1 MTSVKIKGLKVYFEP
16 TEAAREMEAEQREL
30 DERIDSLVAAHQGDW
45 RAAME
50 VLLLTGDAVAASL
63 SYGYVRGIRPG
74 SAG

>member
-1 MTSVKIKGLKVYFEP
+1 MS
-16 TEAAREMEAEQREL
+16 EAARALEVEQNAL
-30 DERIDSLVAAHQGDW
+30 DERIDSLVAAHNGNW

-74 SAG
+74 ARIDPRGAAAPGE